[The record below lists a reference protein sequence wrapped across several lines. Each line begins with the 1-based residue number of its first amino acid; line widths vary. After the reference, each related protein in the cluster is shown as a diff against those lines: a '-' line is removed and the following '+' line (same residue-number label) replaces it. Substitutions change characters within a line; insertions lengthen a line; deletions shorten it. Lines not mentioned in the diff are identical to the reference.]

1 MPVAGRR
8 TDRVREMVHERRLGG
23 PEAAPAAAMRL
34 GRRSPEGSGS
44 GNRQCAVQPQL
55 VPAGIRRV
63 VLMRLKKLL
72 SATISTSAPSCLSS

>member
-1 MPVAGRR
+1 M
-8 TDRVREMVHERRLGG
+8 
-23 PEAAPAAAMRL
+23 AAARVIMGPPGGSDLL
-34 GRRSPEGSGS
+34 GTAVPRESGP
-44 GNRQCAVQPQL
+44 GNRQCAVQLQL